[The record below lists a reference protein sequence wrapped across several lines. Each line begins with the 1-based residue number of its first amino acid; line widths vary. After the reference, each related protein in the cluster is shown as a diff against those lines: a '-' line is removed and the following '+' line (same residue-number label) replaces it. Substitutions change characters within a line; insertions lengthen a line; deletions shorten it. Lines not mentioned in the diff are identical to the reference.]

1 MASLQ
6 ARSSLRSAHPLFLI
20 NKLISLA
27 AFVVLLGAGWI
38 AVCYLKNEFANRRP
52 GNSDQQSAIVSVSA
66 NETATRVGQSD
77 SVEVKRLAKPVKLVY
92 ACSSDR
98 VFYHASSHLPARCD
112 RSALS
117 EDAAFERGLKA
128 CSVCLPAD

>member
-27 AFVVLLGAGWI
+27 AFIVLLGAGWI
-38 AVCYLKNEFANRRP
+38 AVCYLKNEFANRRSA
-52 GNSDQQSAIVSVSA
+52 GAEQQSTVASVSA
-66 NETATRVGQSD
+66 NDTVSRAGQTESL
-77 SVEVKRLAKPVKLVY
+77 EVKRLAKPVKLVY

-98 VFYHASSHLPARCD
+98 VYYHASSHLPARCD
-112 RSALS
+112 RSAMS

-128 CSVCLPAD
+128 CTVCMPAD

>member
-20 NKLISLA
+20 NKIVSLA
-27 AFVVLLGAGWI
+27 AFIVLLGAGWI
-38 AVCYLKNEFANRRP
+38 AVCYLKNEFVTRRP
-52 GNSDQQSAIVSVSA
+52 VSA
-66 NETATRVGQSD
+66 DQHSTAATVSASDETTRIAQTE

-92 ACSSDR
+92 SCSSDR
-98 VFYHASSHLPARCD
+98 AFYHASSHLPARCD

-128 CSVCLPAD
+128 CSVCMPD

>member
-1 MASLQ
+1 VASLH

-27 AFVVLLGAGWI
+27 AFIVLLGAGWI
-38 AVCYLKNEFANRRP
+38 AVCYLKNEFANRRS
-52 GNSDQQSAIVSVSA
+52 GSADQQMSAASVSA
-66 NETATRVGQSD
+66 NETASRTGQTE

-98 VFYHASSHLPARCD
+98 DYYHTSSHLPARCD

-128 CSVCLPAD
+128 CSVCMPD

>member
-27 AFVVLLGAGWI
+27 AFMVLLGAGWI

-52 GNSDQQSAIVSVSA
+52 AGADQQSAMATVSA
-66 NETATRVGQSD
+66 NETASRVGQTD

-92 ACSSDR
+92 SCSSDR

-128 CSVCLPAD
+128 CSVCMPAD

>member
-1 MASLQ
+1 VASLQ
-6 ARSSLRSAHPLFLI
+6 ARSPLRSAHPLFLI

-27 AFVVLLGAGWI
+27 AFIVFLGAGWI
-38 AVCYLKNEFANRRP
+38 AVCYLKNEVANRRP
-52 GNSDQQSAIVSVSA
+52 VSTDQQMSAASVSA
-66 NETATRVGQSD
+66 NETASRAGQTA

-98 VFYHASSHLPARCD
+98 DYYHTSSHLPARCD

-128 CSVCLPAD
+128 CSVCMPD

>member
-6 ARSSLRSAHPLFLI
+6 ARSSLRSAHPLFLV

-27 AFVVLLGAGWI
+27 AFVVFLGAGWI

-52 GNSDQQSAIVSVSA
+52 ATAEQQSTIPSVSA
-66 NETATRVGQSD
+66 NEAATRVAQTD

-98 VFYHASSHLPARCD
+98 AYYHASTHLPARCD

-117 EDAAFERGLKA
+117 EDTAFDRGLKA
-128 CSVCLPAD
+128 CTVCMPAD

>member
-27 AFVVLLGAGWI
+27 AFIVLLGAGWI

-52 GNSDQQSAIVSVSA
+52 ASSDQHSAIASVST

-128 CSVCLPAD
+128 CSVCMPVD

>member
-20 NKLISLA
+20 NKLITLA
-27 AFVVLLGAGWI
+27 AFMVLLGAGWI

-52 GNSDQQSAIVSVSA
+52 VTADQQSAVPSVSA
-66 NETATRVGQSD
+66 NDTTSRVAQTD

-98 VFYHASSHLPARCD
+98 VYYHASSHLPARCD

-128 CSVCLPAD
+128 CSVCMPVD

>member
-1 MASLQ
+1 VASLQ

-27 AFVVLLGAGWI
+27 AFIVLLGAGWI
-38 AVCYLKNEFANRRP
+38 AVCYLKNEFTNRRP
-52 GNSDQQSAIVSVSA
+52 AGAEQQSAIATVSA
-66 NETATRVGQSD
+66 NDTPSRVGQTET
-77 SVEVKRLAKPVKLVY
+77 VEVKRLAKPVKLVY

-128 CSVCLPAD
+128 CAVCLPAD

>member
-1 MASLQ
+1 
-6 ARSSLRSAHPLFLI
+6 
-20 NKLISLA
+20 
-27 AFVVLLGAGWI
+27 LLGAGWI

-52 GNSDQQSAIVSVSA
+52 GNAEQQSAIVSVSA

>member
-27 AFVVLLGAGWI
+27 AFIVLLCAGWI
-38 AVCYLKNEFANRRP
+38 AVCYLKTEFANRRAA
-52 GNSDQQSAIVSVSA
+52 GAEQHSAVASVSA
-66 NETATRVGQSD
+66 NETATRVAQTD
-77 SVEVKRLAKPVKLVY
+77 SLEVKRLAKPVKLVY

-98 VFYHASSHLPARCD
+98 VYYHASTHLPARCD

-128 CSVCLPAD
+128 CAVCMPAD

>member
-1 MASLQ
+1 VASLQ
-6 ARSSLRSAHPLFLI
+6 ARSPLRSAHPLFLI

-27 AFVVLLGAGWI
+27 AFIVLLGAGWI

-52 GNSDQQSAIVSVSA
+52 VSADQQTTAASVSA
-66 NETATRVGQSD
+66 NETAQTE
-77 SVEVKRLAKPVKLVY
+77 SVEVKRLAKPVRLVY

-98 VFYHASSHLPARCD
+98 DYYHASSHLPSRCD

-128 CSVCLPAD
+128 CSVCMPD